1 MRCAFRPSHYVSTLG
16 HLRSIHAVASRRWRP
31 LNCGAHDIGHAR
43 HYLPSIPRC
52 QTANNAITLRPYQEE
67 SIQAVLDYLAKGE
80 RRLGLSLATGSGKT
94 VIFSHLIDRISPPT
108 PDASQTLIVAH
119 RRELVEQAARHC
131 RNLYPDKLIE
141 VEMGAQ
147 KASGLADI
155 TVASVQSIMSGDRC
169 LKYDPKRFKLVL
181 VDEAHHIVAPQY
193 LSLLRHFDL
202 LDGHEEACTALVG
215 VSATF
220 SRQDGISL
228 GKAIDHIVYHK
239 DYIDMIEDD
248 WLANMSFTTVHSGA
262 DLSKVKT
269 ANGEFQSD
277 SLSKAVNN
285 DESNAITVR
294 AWLAKAGSRKST
306 LVFCVDISHV
316 TSLTAM
322 FRHHQV
328 DARFVTSNTKPKLR
342 AEGLETFKRGEYP
355 VLVNC
360 GIYTEG
366 TDIPNV
372 DCIILARP
380 TKSRN
385 LLVQMIGRGLRKHPG
400 KENCHVIDMVASLET
415 GIITTPTL
423 FGLDP
428 QELVEDA
435 DARTMKGLKERERER
450 EEQAANSSSELPA
463 KIPELMGNVTF
474 TDYEDVNDLIEDTS
488 GERHIRAISPYA
500 WVQID
505 DDRYILSSSSGDVL
519 QLGRVDGK
527 FRVWFT
533 QKVPSDAR
541 VNSPLM
547 RPRLIA
553 AVDTFEHGV
562 HAADRL
568 AKEKFVFELISKNA
582 RWRQKLASEGQI
594 DFLNKSRDDD
604 AKLQFGDPSVT
615 KGRAGDWIT
624 KIKHGARSR
633 FNRIVSQR
641 RQADKVQEK
650 QKKKAR
656 VRVGPVAK

>member
-1 MRCAFRPSHYVSTLG
+1 M
-16 HLRSIHAVASRRWRP
+16 
-31 LNCGAHDIGHAR
+31 
-43 HYLPSIPRC
+43 SIPRC